1 MKFQTLSL
9 VAGTQACNAKCPF
22 CVSRMTGMD
31 YIDSKPEDINQRNL
45 RKALRLAE
53 IGNVTTV
60 IITGKGEPFLFP
72 SHITTYMDQ
81 LATFNFPFIELQ
93 TNAGIIEMDEFKG
106 VNIDTMLNTWA
117 TFGLTTILISN
128 VGFDND
134 LNHKVYF
141 PHKKSWI
148 DIEKVVKKIQK
159 HGINVRLTTVGIEN
173 GIDSPDKIKKLI
185 EWADFLGVKQVTWRP
200 VNKPTTNNND
210 GTVFEWVKANGLRQQ
225 QVDNIRDYVV
235 RNGTLLYKLVHGAAV
250 YDLHGKNFCVSNCL
264 THDPNEET
272 VRQLIFFPDGSLYTD
287 WQFKGSVLL

>member
-9 VAGTQACNAKCPF
+9 VAGTQACSAKCPF

-31 YIDSKPEDINQRNL
+31 YIDTKPEEINKRNL

-60 IITGKGEPFLFP
+60 IITGKGEPMLFP
-72 SHITTYMDQ
+72 EHIDTYMTQVDN
-81 LATFNFPFIELQ
+81 FNFPFIELQ
-93 TNAGIIEMDEFKG
+93 TNAGIFELDEWKG
-106 VNIDTMLNTWA
+106 ESIDSYLSKWA
-117 TFGLTTILISN
+117 ARGLTTILISN
-128 VGFDND
+128 VGYDQE
-134 LNHKVYF
+134 LNHQVYF

-148 DIEKVVKKIQK
+148 DIEKVINKIHK
-159 HGINVRLTTVGIEN
+159 FGINVRLTTVGIAN

-200 VNKPTTNNND
+200 VNKPTSNTND
-210 GTVFEWVKANGLRQQ
+210 SSVFEWVKANGLSQET
-225 QVDNIRDYVV
+225 VDNIRNYVV
-235 RNGTLLYKLVHGAAV
+235 DNGILLYKLVHGAAV
-250 YDLHGKNFCVSNCL
+250 YDLHGKNFCISNCL
-264 THDPNEET
+264 TNDPNEET